1 MSGFRA
7 AAATALTAALVIGG
21 ALPAMAKVK
30 ITSMHYNAGSSVLT
44 NSNINREF
52 ITIKNTGHH
61 AVRMRGWKVVDMR
74 QASTGP
80 NAAYHFKHFKLRPGH
95 IVRLHSGKGRDTRK
109 NLYWG
114 LSRMRWN
121 DGPSGDTAY
130 LDNRKGTTVSTC
142 SYTPAT
148 DPSPAAC

>member
-21 ALPAMAKVK
+21 ASPAMAKVK

-44 NSNINREF
+44 NS
-52 ITIKNTGHH
+52 
-61 AVRMRGWKVVDMR
+61 
-74 QASTGP
+74 
-80 NAAYHFKHFKLRPGH
+80 
-95 IVRLHSGKGRDTRK
+95 GRDTRK